1 MKYRILPLLLCLIL
15 LASCGAK
22 PEPTSSP
29 TPEPTPTPVVT
40 FTPTPEPT
48 PEPTPGGP
56 TNPLTGL
63 PMSEEYVGKRPLAVM
78 LSNIAEAQPQQG
90 VGQAD
95 MIYEVLAEGGI
106 TRMVALFQEYGD
118 MALTGSVRSTRPYY
132 LDIAQGHDA
141 ILFHAGGSTDAYL
154 QIKNRGVTA
163 LDCVNGPYEGT
174 LFWRDATRRA
184 NNGFVHSVVTSGA
197 KITEY
202 FPKYSFRMEHEE
214 GYVPTLTFVE
224 DATPKGE
231 VATTLEVRF
240 SGYKTA
246 FFTYVEESKLYLAS
260 QSLNGRTEKPYT
272 DGNTKE
278 QQGFTNVLVLFADG
292 KVLDNEGRL
301 SVDLVGS
308 GEGYFIC
315 GGRYIAIKWEKE
327 SFASPFVYTTKSG
340 EALSLG
346 MGRSYV
352 CVLSSTGGPTVTFR
366 S

>member
-1 MKYRILPLLLCLIL
+1 VKHRILLLFLCALLLLT
-15 LASCGAK
+15 ACGAK
-22 PEPTSSP
+22 
-29 TPEPTPTPVVT
+29 
-40 FTPTPEPT
+40 PEPT
-48 PEPTPGGP
+48 PEPTPAPTPTVTPVPTPTPEPTPSGP
-56 TNPLTGL
+56 VNPLTGL
-63 PMSEEYVGKRPLAVM
+63 PMSEDYVGKRPLAIM

-95 MIYEVLAEGGI
+95 MIYEILAEGGI
-106 TRMVALFQEYGD
+106 TRMVAMFQEYGD
-118 MALTGSVRSTRPYY
+118 MQLTGSVRSTRPYY

-154 QIKNRGVTA
+154 QIKNRSVTA

-202 FPKYSFRMEHEE
+202 FPKYSFRTEHEE
-214 GYVPTLTFVE
+214 GYTPALTFVE
-224 DATPKGE
+224 DATPVGE
-231 VATTLEVRF
+231 AVYELEVRF

-246 FFTYVEESKLYLAS
+246 YFTYVEESKTYLVS
-260 QSLNGRTEKPYT
+260 QSLNGRSMAPYT
-272 DGNTKE
+272 DGNNSE
-278 QQGFTNVLVLFADG
+278 QQAFTNVLVLFAEG

-315 GGRYIAIKWEKE
+315 GGKYIEITWEKA
-327 SFASPFVYTTKSG
+327 SFAAPFVYKDADG
-340 EALSLG
+340 KDVPLG
-346 MGRSYV
+346 IGRSYV
-352 CVLSSTGGPTVTFR
+352 CVLSSTGKPTVTFED
-366 S
+366 

>member
-1 MKYRILPLLLCLIL
+1 MRHRILPLLLCAVLL
-15 LASCGAK
+15 LAACGAK
-22 PEPTSSP
+22 PEP
-29 TPEPTPTPVVT
+29 TPEPTPTPT
-40 FTPTPEPT
+40 ATPTPAPTPTPTPEPT
-48 PEPTPGGP
+48 PSGP
-56 TNPLTGL
+56 VNPLTGL
-63 PMSEEYVGKRPLAVM
+63 PMSEDYVGKRPLAIM

-106 TRMVALFQEYGD
+106 TRMVAMFQEYGD

-174 LFWRDATRRA
+174 LFWRDTTRRA

-214 GYVPTLTFVE
+214 GYAPALTFVE
-224 DATPKGE
+224 DGTPKGE
-231 VATTLEVRF
+231 GAAEVTVRF

-246 FFTYVEESKLYLAS
+246 YFTYVEESKTYLVS
-260 QSLNGRTEKPYT
+260 QSLNGRSVAPYN

-278 QQGFTNVLVLFADG
+278 QQAFTNVLVLFAEG

-315 GGRYIAIKWEKE
+315 GGKYIFIKWEKE

-340 EALSLG
+340 EGISLG
-346 MGRSYV
+346 VGRSYV
-352 CVLSSTGGPTVTFR
+352 CVLSSTGKPTVTFE
-366 S
+366 

>member
-1 MKYRILPLLLCLIL
+1 VKYRILALLLCLVL
-15 LASCGAK
+15 LVSCGAK
-22 PEPTSSP
+22 PEPTPEPTTEP
-29 TPEPTPTPVVT
+29 TPAPVATPTPTP
-40 FTPTPEPT
+40 TPTPE
-48 PEPTPGGP
+48 GP

-63 PMSEEYVGKRPLAVM
+63 PMSEDYVGKRPLAVM

-106 TRMVALFQEYGD
+106 TRMVAMFQEYGD

-141 ILFHAGGSTDAYL
+141 ILLHAGGSTDAYL

-197 KITEY
+197 KISEY

-214 GYVPTLTFVE
+214 GYAPALAFVE
-224 DATPKGE
+224 DATPGGE
-231 VATTLEVRF
+231 ALSLYEFEVRF

-246 FFTYVEESKLYLAS
+246 YFTYLEESKVYLAS
-260 QSLNGRTEKPYT
+260 QSLNGRSEMPYT

-308 GEGYFIC
+308 GEGYFVC
-315 GGRYIAIKWEKE
+315 GGKYIVIKWEKE
-327 SFASPFVYTTKSG
+327 SFASPFVYKDKDG
-340 EALSLG
+340 KEISLG

-352 CVLSSTGGPTVTFR
+352 CVLSSTGNPVVTLR